1 MAGPECCSNAPI
13 LNPNSGVGHVEKLG
27 GLNTYVTGPS
37 DSNFAILMV
46 SEVFGTLK
54 LSPLLRT
61 WVIIYHHHSL
71 FYDVL
76 LCLLLFMNLWSTY
89 SAGFEA
95 PNLRKLADKVAAAGY
110 YVVVPDFLY
119 GDPFTSENA
128 NRPLPVWLKDH
139 LPNEAFED
147 AKPVIEALKR
157 KAKTV
162 VELAKSKLIQ
172 AAILL
177 HPSFITLDDI
187 KGVSIPIAILGAE
200 IDQYCPP
207 ELLRQFQQLLTAELG
222 DDSYVKLFPE
232 VSHGWTI
239 RYNIE
244 DAMAVQAADESHRIL
259 LEWFAKHVK

>member
-46 SEVFGTLK
+46 SEVF
-54 LSPLLRT
+54 
-61 WVIIYHHHSL
+61 
-71 FYDVL
+71 
-76 LCLLLFMNLWSTY
+76 
-89 SAGFEA
+89 GFEA

>member
-13 LNPNSGVGHVEKLG
+13 LNPNSGVGNVEKLG
-27 GLNTYVTGPS
+27 GLDTYTTGPS

-46 SEVFGTLK
+46 SEVF
-54 LSPLLRT
+54 
-61 WVIIYHHHSL
+61 
-71 FYDVL
+71 
-76 LCLLLFMNLWSTY
+76 
-89 SAGFEA
+89 GFEA

-110 YVVVPDFLY
+110 YVLVPDFLH

-139 LPNEAFED
+139 QPNEAFED
-147 AKPVIEALKR
+147 AKPVIEALKC
-157 KAKTV
+157 KGVLSIGAASFCWGAKTV

-172 AAILL
+172 AAVLL

-207 ELLRQFQQLLTAELG
+207 ELLKQFQQLLTAELG
-222 DDSYVKLFPE
+222 DDCYVKLFRE